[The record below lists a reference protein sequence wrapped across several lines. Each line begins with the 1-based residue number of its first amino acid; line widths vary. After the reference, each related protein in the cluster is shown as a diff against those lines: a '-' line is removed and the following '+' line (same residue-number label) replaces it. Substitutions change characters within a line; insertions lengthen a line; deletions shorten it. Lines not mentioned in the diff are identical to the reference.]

1 MDLVPP
7 GVDLVA
13 AGHGPRA
20 LVLGAWT
27 WCRGPCL
34 CLYVLV
40 PGVCVF
46 GPQTRSGQLRPP
58 TWCRGPSTWWPG
70 SGAGARRP
78 RYLVRALVAVDLVA
92 VDLVAAALVPGPWC
106 LVRAPWWL
114 QVDPGPG
121 EPKKRAGSPAA
132 RALALFHTL
141 GFT

>member
-1 MDLVPP
+1 VRALVA
-7 GVDLVA
+7 VDLVA
-13 AGHGPRA
+13 VD
-20 LVLGAWT
+20 LVA
-27 WCRGPCL
+27 
-34 CLYVLV
+34 VD
-40 PGVCVF
+40 
-46 GPQTRSGQLRPP
+46 
-58 TWCRGPSTWWPG
+58 
-70 SGAGARRP
+70 
-78 RYLVRALVAVDLVA
+78 LVAVDLVA